1 MTTKERNRPSGST
14 TRSRILALA
23 SWRPLRRPTRAL
35 EDPRLMPWALFLARR
50 PIRFLARLVM
60 PRFGR
65 RVGTTRCRA
74 IEETSHVAVVHWE
87 ESLGDAVLLSP
98 VLRELRRTLP
108 RARIVLV
115 CNANNKEVFANC
127 PHVDALRT
135 QEVQESPIDLVR
147 DHPGIGAATS
157 RRRPLDA
164 AKILAGEARSHG
176 PIDLVIGPDWLDPVY
191 GASFFDNALFRAG
204 GGSRILRHR
213 NGTGFDIDVRQHHV
227 LRNLDIARALG
238 VEVEDDSL
246 EFWTTS
252 DDVAEATELLA
263 GLRADKPIVA
273 LGAGAGAPR
282 RQWPAD
288 RFAHV
293 VDVLVER
300 STAQV
305 VLVGAADATCT
316 AEEVQVQSNKV
327 ALDLVG
333 KTSIGVL
340 GELLRRADLII
351 GNDSGPM
358 HVAAAVGTSGVVV
371 SKHPVDG
378 EPWVVNS
385 PSRYRPWGV
394 PSVVLQPPTGFE
406 SCGEELTCTAM
417 VPHCILSV
425 SEAEVAEAAM
435 MLLAKD
441 GLIANGS

>member
-1 MTTKERNRPSGST
+1 
-14 TRSRILALA
+14 
-23 SWRPLRRPTRAL
+23 
-35 EDPRLMPWALFLARR
+35 MPWALFLARR
-50 PIRFLARLVM
+50 PIRFLARLAM

-135 QEVQESPIDLVR
+135 QEVQETPIDLVR
-147 DHPGIGAATS
+147 EHPGIGAATS

-273 LGAGAGAPR
+273 LGVGAGAPR
-282 RQWPAD
+282 RRWPAD

-305 VLVGAADATCT
+305 VLVGAADANCT
-316 AEEVQVQSNKV
+316 AERVKQHCHGTVV
-327 ALDLVG
+327 DLVG
-333 KTSIGVL
+333 RTSVGVL
-340 GELLRRADLII
+340 AEILRCADLAIC
-351 GNDSGPM
+351 NDSGPA
-358 HVAAAVGTSGVVV
+358 HVAAAVGTAVVVV
-371 SKHPVDG
+371 STHPLDG

-394 PSVVLQPPTGFE
+394 PNAVVQPLERLE
-406 SCGEELTCTAM
+406 SCRSQRTCLAEEA
-417 VPHCILSV
+417 HCILSV
-425 SEAEVAEAAM
+425 SVDDVVNAAIRLMAEREFE
-435 MLLAKD
+435 KK
-441 GLIANGS
+441 